1 MFGLFTNQ
9 MRVNNLN
16 LQTYLLIEASKK
28 GFPDQCGKFVLRAR
42 DIGARNFDI
51 FYIFT
56 IKFSKSRFPIT
67 ADGFLIHIFPRS
79 QHQQQTIRL
88 SFLMTEKE
96 GATILAKS

>member
-16 LQTYLLIEASKK
+16 LQTHLLIEASKK
-28 GFPDQCGKFVLRAR
+28 GFPDQCEKVVLHAR
-42 DIGARNFDI
+42 DIGRAISMFSD
-51 FYIFT
+51 IFT

-79 QHQQQTIRL
+79 QHQQQTIRKYENKYHEHA
-88 SFLMTEKE
+88 MPNEW
-96 GATILAKS
+96 

>member
-42 DIGARNFDI
+42 DMRYRARNFDI

-79 QHQQQTIRL
+79 HHQQQTIRKYKNKYHEHAML
-88 SFLMTEKE
+88 
-96 GATILAKS
+96 IAK

>member
-42 DIGARNFDI
+42 DIEHAILIFSIYLLLNFRNLD
-51 FYIFT
+51 
-56 IKFSKSRFPIT
+56 SR
-67 ADGFLIHIFPRS
+67 
-79 QHQQQTIRL
+79 
-88 SFLMTEKE
+88 
-96 GATILAKS
+96 